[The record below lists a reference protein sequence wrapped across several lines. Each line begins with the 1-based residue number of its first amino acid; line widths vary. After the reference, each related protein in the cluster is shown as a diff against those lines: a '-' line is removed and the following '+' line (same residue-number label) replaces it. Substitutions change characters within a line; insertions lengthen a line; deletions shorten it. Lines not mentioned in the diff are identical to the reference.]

1 MEIAEF
7 LMWLGEV
14 ALVTALVIMAFNLL
28 VFWIARRIES
38 RIEARWADRPSGL
51 ARWAE
56 ELGDIAQDLEEE
68 KLIALTV
75 EVDGDQF
82 LCYNAQT
89 MAFVCQGRDLEE
101 IRKRF
106 RERFPSKNAAIYDGD
121 ESAVEVLKKQLKE
134 MNENSSSVGS
144 TS

>member
-1 MEIAEF
+1 M
-7 LMWLGEV
+7 
-14 ALVTALVIMAFNLL
+14 VTALAIMAFNLL
-28 VFWIARRIES
+28 VIWIARRIDAG
-38 RIEARWADRPSGL
+38 IEARVM
-51 ARWAE
+51 E
-56 ELGDIAQDLEEE
+56 ELGDIAQELEEE

-89 MAFVCQGRDLEE
+89 MTFVCQGRDLEE
-101 IRKRF
+101 IRNRF
-106 RERFPSKNAAIYDGD
+106 RERFPSKSAAIYNGD

-134 MNENSSSVGS
+134 LNENSRSVGS

>member
-28 VFWIARRIES
+28 VFWIARRIEA
-38 RIEARWADRPSGL
+38 RIEARMT
-51 ARWAE
+51 E
-56 ELGDIAQDLEEE
+56 ELGDIARDLEEE

-89 MAFVCQGRDLEE
+89 MTFVCQGRDLEE
-101 IRKRF
+101 IRERF
-106 RERFPSKNAAIYDGD
+106 RQRFPSKSAAIFNGD
-121 ESAVEVLKKQLKE
+121 ESAVNMLKQQLSELKKEQSL
-134 MNENSSSVGS
+134 
-144 TS
+144 T

>member
-14 ALVTALVIMAFNLL
+14 AMVTALVIMAFNLL
-28 VFWIARRIES
+28 VFWIARRIE
-38 RIEARWADRPSGL
+38 ARM
-51 ARWAE
+51 AE
-56 ELGDIAQDLEEE
+56 ELTDIAQELEEE

-89 MAFVCQGRDLEE
+89 MMFVCQGRDLEE

-106 RERFPSKNAAIYDGD
+106 RERFPSKSAAIYNGD
-121 ESAVEVLKKQLKE
+121 ESAVKVLRTQLKE
-134 MNENSSSVGS
+134 LNENSSSVGS
-144 TS
+144 AS

>member
-14 ALVTALVIMAFNLL
+14 AMVTALVIMAFNLL
-28 VFWIARRIES
+28 VFWIARRIEA
-38 RIEARWADRPSGL
+38 RIEARM
-51 ARWAE
+51 AE
-56 ELGDIAQDLEEE
+56 ELGDIAQDLEAE

-75 EVDGDQF
+75 EIDGDQF
-82 LCYNAQT
+82 FCYNAQT
-89 MAFVCQGRDLEE
+89 MTFVCQGRDLEE
-101 IRKRF
+101 IRERF
-106 RERFPSKNAAIYDGD
+106 RERFPSKSAAIYNGD

-144 TS
+144 AS

>member
-28 VFWIARRIES
+28 VFWIARRIEA
-38 RIEARWADRPSGL
+38 RIEARM
-51 ARWAE
+51 AE

-75 EVDGDQF
+75 EIDGDQF

-89 MAFVCQGRDLEE
+89 MTFVCQGRDLEE
-101 IRKRF
+101 IRERF
-106 RERFPSKNAAIYDGD
+106 RERFPTKNAAIYDGD
-121 ESAVEVLKKQLKE
+121 ESAVATLKSQLKELKKQ
-134 MNENSSSVGS
+134 NENSIGI
-144 TS
+144 

>member
-14 ALVTALVIMAFNLL
+14 AMVTALVIMAFNLL
-28 VFWIARRIES
+28 VFWIARRIEA
-38 RIEARWADRPSGL
+38 RIEARM
-51 ARWAE
+51 AE

-89 MAFVCQGRDLEE
+89 MSFVCQGRDLAE
-101 IRKRF
+101 IRERF
-106 RERFPSKNAAIYDGD
+106 RERFPSKSAAIFNGD
-121 ESAVEVLKKQLKE
+121 ESAVKVLRTQLSELKKEQSL
-134 MNENSSSVGS
+134 
-144 TS
+144 T

>member
-14 ALVTALVIMAFNLL
+14 AMVTALVIMAFNLL
-28 VFWIARRIES
+28 VFWIARRIEA
-38 RIEARWADRPSGL
+38 RIEARL
-51 ARWAE
+51 AE
-56 ELGDIAQDLEEE
+56 ELGNIAQDLEEE

-89 MAFVCQGRDLEE
+89 MSFVCQGRDLAE
-101 IRKRF
+101 IRERF
-106 RERFPSKNAAIYDGD
+106 RERFPSKSAAIFNGD
-121 ESAVEVLKKQLKE
+121 ESAVKVLRTQLSELKKEQSL
-134 MNENSSSVGS
+134 
-144 TS
+144 T

>member
-1 MEIAEF
+1 METAEF

-14 ALVTALVIMAFNLL
+14 AMVTALVIMAFNLL
-28 VFWIARRIES
+28 VFWIARRIEA
-38 RIEARWADRPSGL
+38 RIEARM
-51 ARWAE
+51 AE
-56 ELGDIAQDLEEE
+56 ELTDIAQELEEE

-106 RERFPSKNAAIYDGD
+106 RERYPRKNAAIYDGD
-121 ESAVEVLKKQLKE
+121 ESAVKTLKQQLKE
-134 MNENSSSVGS
+134 MNENSSGVGS
-144 TS
+144 AS

>member
-14 ALVTALVIMAFNLL
+14 AMVTALVIMTFNLL
-28 VFWIARRIES
+28 VFWIARQIEA
-38 RIEARWADRPSGL
+38 RIEARL
-51 ARWAE
+51 TE
-56 ELGDIAQDLEEE
+56 ELGNIAQDLEAE

-89 MAFVCQGRDLEE
+89 MMFVCQGRDLVE
-101 IRKRF
+101 I
-106 RERFPSKNAAIYDGD
+106 RERFRQRYPSKSAAIYNGD
-121 ESAVEVLKKQLKE
+121 ESAVEVLKQQLKE
-134 MNENSSSVGS
+134 QNENSRSIGS
-144 TS
+144 AS